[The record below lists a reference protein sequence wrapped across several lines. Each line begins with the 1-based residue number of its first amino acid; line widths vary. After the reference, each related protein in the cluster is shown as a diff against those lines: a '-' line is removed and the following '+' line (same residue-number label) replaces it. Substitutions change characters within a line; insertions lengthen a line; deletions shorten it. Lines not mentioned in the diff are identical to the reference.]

1 MVVLLRSEEVP
12 KDIICTICLSVPSTP
27 CTLRSCSHVFC
38 ENCIR
43 ESISHRNNCPV
54 CRRYCSLSDVQ
65 SLKEATALGYRIWNS
80 IMVKCDNHESGCSW
94 TGSISDYRS
103 HKHSCPQ
110 QDKRGRRGRSDSDQD
125 LIGSLQQ
132 VNFDL
137 ESILGDREV
146 KYQQL
151 KHELDDCLREIS
163 VYDSLEVKYQQL
175 KHELDDCLREI
186 SAYDSFYVPK
196 VAVRIC
202 QNLKDGLI
210 LKILKHAIVIDVY
223 TLILRKFVIMVLE
236 IIAWI
241 VECSLVYAWQV
252 PLGSLLILRGQV
264 SMGFK

>member
-43 ESISHRNNCPV
+43 ESISHQNNCPI

-65 SLKEATALGYRIWNS
+65 SLEEATALGYRIRNG
-80 IMVKCDNHESGCSW
+80 IMVKCDDHESCCSW

-125 LIGSLQQ
+125 LISSLEQ

-137 ESILGDREV
+137 ESILGDMEV

-151 KHELDDCLREIS
+151 KD
-163 VYDSLEVKYQQL
+163 
-175 KHELDDCLREI
+175 ELDDCLREI

-196 VAVRIC
+196 IALLIC
-202 QNLKDGLI
+202 QNLQDGLI
-210 LKILKHAIVIDVY
+210 LKILKYVIVFNVLVY
-223 TLILRKFVIMVLE
+223 TLVLTKFVIIILE
-236 IIAWI
+236 VMARI

-252 PLGSLLILRGQV
+252 LLGSLRMNQSVFDSFLIWRG
-264 SMGFK
+264 S